1 MRKNIITAIAF
12 LIIIAFN
19 LTPPFHDVSKEGMS
33 LIGIG
38 IASLLLWNF
47 VELEW
52 PSFLCIS
59 GIVLFSGVPASEI
72 FSMALGSWIVIF
84 LLACFMISH
93 SLNEEGFTKR
103 LATIFIT
110 NKHAQ
115 RNPWYFILFF
125 LTGALTMSSI
135 MSPTATFLVFCPIA
149 EKVFTET
156 ACKKGE
162 YLPSLLI
169 VSLAIAVNIGSAM
182 TPLGHAIPML
192 AISFCKIITGVE
204 ISFPAYSLFG
214 VLIGLVI
221 YASFIIILKKFFI
234 PDLTRFKSF
243 NAVSLRADL
252 PPPSKRE
259 CMVTFIFFMIILMWL
274 LPEAVAVLHKGLA
287 EKLKSGGAAIPP
299 MLGVVALCLIN
310 VDGRPLLNAK
320 EALKKTVPWST
331 LLLLSAVL
339 SLGSVIIKPQFGVM
353 NLITNSMSQV
363 VSGTQSIMFLM
374 IFVSW
379 AVIQSNFTPNSLSV
393 TLVSSVA
400 MPFMTLGNNTLSTAA
415 VAAVIGVAASM
426 SLSTAPVSSPNSVAA
441 TSGWWQGD
449 IALKLGSIVS
459 ILSVPIII
467 FLGYPIARLV
477 IK

>member
-103 LATIFIT
+103 LATLFIT

-221 YASFIIILKKFFI
+221 YASFMIILKNFFI
-234 PDLTRFKSF
+234 PDLTGFKSD
-243 NAVSLRADL
+243 NAASLRADL
-252 PPPSKRE
+252 LPPSRRE
-259 CMVTFIFFMIILMWL
+259 CLVTFIFFMVILMWL
-274 LPEAVAVLHKGLA
+274 LPEAFTVFHKGFS

-299 MLGVVALCLIN
+299 MLGVVVLCLIN
-310 VDGRPLLNAK
+310 VDGKPLLNAK

-331 LLLLSAVL
+331 LLLLSSVL

-353 NLITNSMSQV
+353 ALITNTMSQM
-363 VSGTQSIMFLM
+363 VSGSQSIVFLM

-393 TLVSSVA
+393 TLVTGVVL
-400 MPFMTLGNNTLSTAA
+400 PFMALGNNTLSIAA

-426 SLSTAPVSSPNSVAA
+426 SLSTAPVSAPNSVAA
-441 TSGWWQGD
+441 ASGWWRGD
-449 IALKLGSIVS
+449 IALKLGGLVS
-459 ILSVPIII
+459 IASIPIIV
-467 FLGYPIARLV
+467 FLGYPIAKL
-477 IK
+477 ILK

>member
-1 MRKNIITAIAF
+1 
-12 LIIIAFN
+12 
-19 LTPPFHDVSKEGMS
+19 MS

-221 YASFIIILKKFFI
+221 YASFMIILKNFFI
-234 PDLTRFKSF
+234 PDLTGFKSD
-243 NAVSLRADL
+243 NAASLRADL
-252 PPPSKRE
+252 LPPSRRE
-259 CMVTFIFFMIILMWL
+259 CLVTFIFFMVILMWL
-274 LPEAVAVLHKGLA
+274 LPEAFTVFHKGFS

-299 MLGVVALCLIN
+299 MLGVVVLCLIN
-310 VDGRPLLNAK
+310 VDGKPLLNAK

-331 LLLLSAVL
+331 LLLLSSVL

-353 NLITNSMSQV
+353 ALITNTMSQM
-363 VSGTQSIMFLM
+363 VSGSQSIVFLM

-393 TLVSSVA
+393 TLVSGVVL
-400 MPFMTLGNNTLSTAA
+400 PFMALGNNTLSIAA

-426 SLSTAPVSSPNSVAA
+426 SLSTAPVSAPNSVAA
-441 TSGWWQGD
+441 ASGWWRGD
-449 IALKLGSIVS
+449 IALKLGGLVS
-459 ILSVPIII
+459 IASIPIIV
-467 FLGYPIARLV
+467 FLGYPIAKL
-477 IK
+477 ILK